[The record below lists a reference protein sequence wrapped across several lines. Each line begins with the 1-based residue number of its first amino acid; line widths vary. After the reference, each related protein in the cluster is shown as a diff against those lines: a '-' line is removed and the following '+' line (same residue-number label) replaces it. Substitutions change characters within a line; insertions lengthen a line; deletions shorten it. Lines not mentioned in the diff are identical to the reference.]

1 MLRIKDMSKQQ
12 RRVFDACSNGWF
24 VSGVYTAMFD
34 DHKRDFAVDSLGMLY
49 GGVENWFGEHAAD
62 HGDSHLLVKCVKA
75 L

>member
-49 GGVENWFGEHAAD
+49 DGVENWFGEHAAD
-62 HGDSHLLVKCVKA
+62 HGGSHLLVKCVKA

>member
-1 MLRIKDMSKQQ
+1 MRIKDMSKRQ

-49 GGVENWFGEHAAD
+49 GGVENWFGEHATN